1 MDLNTLTLRIVRIVI
16 ICITA
21 TWLVNHDIQGQQYEV
36 GMGLGGATY
45 TGDII
50 RRIDPS
56 QVGIQGTLF
65 GRRNFDNAWSL
76 RGGISVARLNAAD
89 SIAPIDPVALA
100 RNAHFQGTLF
110 EVSAIMEFHFL
121 DYMAH
126 QSTTRFSP
134 FGFFGLGYGIF
145 VANGQGHH
153 GDPSD
158 ESYRMGSPVI
168 PFGLGVKYKLK
179 DRVLVSLEGGARA
192 TFSDGLDKIGNEGI
206 YYPRFSNNPNV
217 GSQVV
222 NPNGL
227 NFGNYSDR
235 DWYYFLGITI
245 SYSFHQVKCFN

>member
-1 MDLNTLTLRIVRIVI
+1 MDLNKVTLRIVRTVI

-21 TWLVNHDIQGQQYEV
+21 GWLVNHDVQGQQYEV
-36 GMGLGGATY
+36 GLGLGGTTY

-50 RRIDPS
+50 RQIDPS
-56 QVGIQGTLF
+56 QSGIQGTLF

-89 SIAPIDPVALA
+89 SMAPIDPAALV
-100 RNAHFQGTLF
+100 RNAYFQGTLF

-126 QSTTRFSP
+126 QSTARFSP
-134 FGFFGLGYGIF
+134 FGFLGLGYGIF
-145 VANGQGHH
+145 LASGQAHQ

-168 PFGLGVKYKLK
+168 PFGLGVKYKLR

-192 TFSDGLDKIGNEGI
+192 TFSDGMDKIGNEGI
-206 YYPRFSNNPNV
+206 YYPRFMTDPNT
-217 GSQVV
+217 GSQVL

-227 NFGNYSDR
+227 NFGNNSDR

>member
-16 ICITA
+16 IYITA
-21 TWLVNHDIQGQQYEV
+21 SWVIHHDVQGQQHEI
-36 GMGLGGATY
+36 GFGLGGATY

-89 SIAPIDPVALA
+89 SVAPIDPVALV
-100 RNAHFQGTLF
+100 RNAHFQGTMV
-110 EVSAIMEFHFL
+110 EISAIMEFHFL

-126 QSTTRFSP
+126 QATTRFSP
-134 FGFFGLGYGIF
+134 FGFFGLGYGLF
-145 VANGQGHH
+145 MANGQGHQ
-153 GDPSD
+153 GDPTD
-158 ESYRMGSPVI
+158 TNYRVGGPVI

-192 TFSDGLDKIGNEGI
+192 TFTDALDKIGNEGI
-206 YYPRFSNNPNV
+206 YYPRFTTDPST
-217 GSQVV
+217 GTQAL

-227 NFGNYSDR
+227 NFGNNSDR

>member
-16 ICITA
+16 ICITVSCV
-21 TWLVNHDIQGQQYEV
+21 LNHDVQGQQYEV
-36 GMGLGGATY
+36 GLGLGGATY

-50 RRIDPS
+50 RKLDPT

-89 SIAPIDPVALA
+89 SISPIDPVAFM
-100 RNAHFQGTLF
+100 RNAHFRGTML

-126 QSTTRFSP
+126 QSITGFSP

-145 VANGQGHH
+145 LANGQGHQ
-153 GDPSD
+153 GDPTD
-158 ESYRMGSPVI
+158 NSYSGGSPVI

-192 TFSDGLDKIGNEGI
+192 TFSDALDKIGNEGI
-206 YYPRFSNNPNV
+206 YYPRFIRDPAS
-217 GSQVV
+217 GRQVV

-227 NFGNYSDR
+227 NFGNNSDR
-235 DWYYFLGITI
+235 DWYYFLGVTI